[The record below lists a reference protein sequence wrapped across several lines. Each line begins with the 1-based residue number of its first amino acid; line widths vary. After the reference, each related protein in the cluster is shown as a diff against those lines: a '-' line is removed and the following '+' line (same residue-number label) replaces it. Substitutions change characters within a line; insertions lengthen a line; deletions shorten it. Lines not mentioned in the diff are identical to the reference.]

1 MGGRHSRLAAAL
13 AAAWE
18 AEVVAARVLSAVAEK
33 ADDDPRLRARLLVL
47 AAFSRAH
54 ASRLLARLASLG
66 RGPLPVPPEEVDVPE
81 SLAEALRAEAA
92 SARQCAVRYEAMA
105 ALARASSDLSTAWV
119 CELNRAEEDDRAAE
133 LGRLAEAAA
142 MGKSAFGETW
152 AV

>member
-18 AEVVAARVLSAVAEK
+18 AEVVAARVMTAVADK
-33 ADDDPRLRARLLVL
+33 AAEPGLRARLLVL

-66 RGPLPVPPEEVDVPE
+66 RGPLPVPPDEVEVQQ
-81 SLAEALRAEAA
+81 SVVEALRAEAA
-92 SARQCAVRYEAMA
+92 SARQCAIRYEAMA
-105 ALARASSDLSTAWV
+105 AFARSSADVSTAWV
-119 CELNRAEEDDRAAE
+119 CELNRAEEDDRASE
-133 LGRLAEAAA
+133 LSRLAEAAA
-142 MGKSAFGETW
+142 AGNGAAGETR

>member
-18 AEVVAARVLSAVAEK
+18 AEVVAARVMSAVADK
-33 ADDDPRLRARLLVL
+33 AVEPRLRARLLVL

-66 RGPLPVPPEEVDVPE
+66 RGPLPVPPDEIEVEEGLV
-81 SLAEALRAEAA
+81 EALRAEAA
-92 SARQCAVRYEAMA
+92 SARRCAVRYEAMA
-105 ALARASSDLSTAWV
+105 ALARSSSDLSTAWV
-119 CELNRAEEDDRAAE
+119 CELNRAEEDDRASE
-133 LGRLAEAAA
+133 LVRLADAAA
-142 MGKSAFGETW
+142 EGRSPFGETR